1 MQRNRLELACDL
13 WCGVVCCGVL
23 GRGGVWYGVA
33 GRGEAWGGLL
43 GVLGTWSG
51 VLGAWPGVLE
61 AVGAWSDV
69 MGHGQIV
76 WRGVVCCG
84 VKRGRGAW
92 WGVVGR
98 AVACCGVLWRAVA
111 WYATGLRDR
120 WGLCGGMVRGY
131 GRTVCLVDHG
141 ILREDISILYCK

>member
-1 MQRNRLELACDL
+1 M
-13 WCGVVCCGVL
+13 
-23 GRGGVWYGVA
+23 
-33 GRGEAWGGLL
+33 
-43 GVLGTWSG
+43 GTWSG

-98 AVACCGVLWRAVA
+98 AVACCGVLWRGMQQAYVIGGASVA
-111 WYATGLRDR
+111 GW
-120 WGLCGGMVRGY
+120 CGVMAAPCAWWTMAYSGKTFRY
-131 GRTVCLVDHG
+131 
-141 ILREDISILYCK
+141 SIVSETSV